1 MNIELPIGCTDD
13 TSLSSKLASLAD
25 TNKYCDPAIA
35 IHGTHLSWYF
45 FQAGVNGLVDD
56 RLGHMYLTPRG
67 VKRRNQMVLEAVHQY
82 GVGLVITMVGGY
94 PRHEWKP
101 IIDDHNQVDVGA

>member
-1 MNIELPIGCTDD
+1 MNIELPIGCTGG
-13 TSLSSKLASLAD
+13 TSLSSNLASLAD

-35 IHGTHLSWYF
+35 IHDTNLIWFF
-45 FQAGVNGLVDD
+45 FQAGVNVLADD
-56 RLGHMYLTPRG
+56 RLGRMSLTPRG
-67 VKRRNQMVLEAVHQY
+67 VKRRSQMVLEAVHQY
-82 GVGLVITMVGGY
+82 GVGLVITIEGGY